1 MAMAYE
7 ELFAS
12 NKDVLASLLPE
23 KLRCP
28 RVGIVCGSGLST
40 LAASLRETV
49 EVPYSSL
56 RGFGKSTG
64 RNYSPMYNELEPD
77 QRSPWSQEH
86 PCVRSYGR

>member
-23 KLRCP
+23 KLRSP

-64 RNYSPMYNELEPD
+64 TNYSPMCNGLEPD